1 MWNKLLQYIMVVFWH
16 ASQMLFYHINLS
28 GFVELQIQQ
37 DDNEIVEYT
46 EQTVLIENK
55 YVQVIK

>member
-1 MWNKLLQYIMVVFWH
+1 MVFFWH
-16 ASQMLFYHINLS
+16 ASQMLSYHINLS

-46 EQTVLIENK
+46 EQTVLIENQ

>member
-1 MWNKLLQYIMVVFWH
+1 MQVKCF
-16 ASQMLFYHINLS
+16 FYHINLS

-46 EQTVLIENK
+46 EQTVLIENQ

>member
-1 MWNKLLQYIMVVFWH
+1 
-16 ASQMLFYHINLS
+16 MLFYHINLS

-46 EQTVLIENK
+46 EQTVLIQNQ

>member
-1 MWNKLLQYIMVVFWH
+1 MVFFWQ
-16 ASQMLFYHINLS
+16 ASQMLFYHMNLS

-37 DDNEIVEYT
+37 DDNKVAEYT
-46 EQTVLIENK
+46 EQTVLIQNQ

>member
-1 MWNKLLQYIMVVFWH
+1 MQVKCF
-16 ASQMLFYHINLS
+16 FYHINLS

-46 EQTVLIENK
+46 EQTVLIQNQ

>member
-1 MWNKLLQYIMVVFWH
+1 
-16 ASQMLFYHINLS
+16 MLCYHINLS

-46 EQTVLIENK
+46 EQTVLIENQ

>member
-1 MWNKLLQYIMVVFWH
+1 MQANAFL
-16 ASQMLFYHINLS
+16 YHINLS

-46 EQTVLIENK
+46 EQTVLIENQ

>member
-1 MWNKLLQYIMVVFWH
+1 
-16 ASQMLFYHINLS
+16 MLFFNHINLS

-46 EQTVLIENK
+46 EQTVLIENQ

>member
-1 MWNKLLQYIMVVFWH
+1 MQVKCF
-16 ASQMLFYHINLS
+16 FYHINLS
-28 GFVELQIQQ
+28 GFVQLQIQQ

-46 EQTVLIENK
+46 EQTVLIENQ

>member
-1 MWNKLLQYIMVVFWH
+1 MMAVFTRKLNAFD
-16 ASQMLFYHINLS
+16 HINLS

-46 EQTVLIENK
+46 EQTVLIENQ

>member
-1 MWNKLLQYIMVVFWH
+1 
-16 ASQMLFYHINLS
+16 MLFYHINLS

-46 EQTVLIENK
+46 EQTVLIENQ

>member
-1 MWNKLLQYIMVVFWH
+1 
-16 ASQMLFYHINLS
+16 MLFYHINLS

-37 DDNEIVEYT
+37 DDNKVVEYT
-46 EQTVLIENK
+46 EQTVLIENQ